1 MRILLLINALIV
13 VIAFAPVC
21 RASDARFLDD
31 RAAVARVF
39 ELLDERLGVMP
50 DVAAYKWSR
59 NAAIADPKREQVVI
73 QNVVERAAPL
83 GLEANGIRELFDLQ
97 IRLARDAQSELHDR
111 WRHDR
116 LPANQPVP
124 GFEAADLDKT
134 IRPKLDRITP
144 ELIAALYLA
153 GAEWAREDFGS
164 RYASLAAEK
173 LSTPRW
179 TDGARRETLSAL
191 SSIRLIAAP
200 ALDRIRAAGVIRI
213 GTTGDYAPF
222 TLLSGESLAGSDIEL
237 AESLAEKLGA
247 RPVFVRTTW
256 ASLMS
261 DLAAYKFD
269 IALGGV
275 SITPARQAAAAFS
288 IPYTTGGK
296 TILSRCRDA
305 RRYATLAAVDRRG
318 VRVIVNPGGTNEQ
331 FARDNIHHANV
342 RVFPDNRAIFDEIR
356 NGRAD
361 VMITDDVEVELQTY
375 RHKELCRPFRG
386 TFTQSDKAILVSRDA
401 SGVAPLLAAVNDWLA
416 PEVEAGRP
424 ARLIEQFLHA
434 PP

>member
-1 MRILLLINALIV
+1 
-13 VIAFAPVC
+13 
-21 RASDARFLDD
+21 
-31 RAAVARVF
+31 
-39 ELLDERLGVMP
+39 
-50 DVAAYKWSR
+50 
-59 NAAIADPKREQVVI
+59 VI
-73 QNVVERAAPL
+73 QNAVERAAPL